1 MNGQQTQEM
10 MFNELATRLKGKN
23 VTWVPGIGPAPSV
36 VAAIVETAED
46 RGSEDDVILI
56 TDERA
61 CDFESFRLELG
72 EKLEKSE
79 GEIYS
84 TNSKNAVYTIEAVRD
99 YGKVQDLNKDG
110 GFAFYNLSED
120 QGRIIELDVSYVS
133 AGAKREHRRVI
144 LAAVES
150 FEFAARF
157 LVPNSVRVH
166 TIAVLWKGYHA
177 RGNGIILAGTWPITV
192 ASALGAKWA
201 IVDQQ
206 TCVDFME
213 AGRGE
218 IVRHPAFNEGGP
230 DAPIVAYP
238 HMRAIME
245 PRYSLSEG
253 KELWYEDEVN
263 SASLHAIGKNSGD
276 N

>member
-1 MNGQQTQEM
+1 
-10 MFNELATRLKGKN
+10 MFNELAKRLNGKN
-23 VTWVPGIGPAPSV
+23 VTWVPGGGADPSV
-36 VAAIVETAED
+36 VATIVETAVD
-46 RGSEDDVILI
+46 RESENDVILI

-61 CDFESFRLELG
+61 CDFESFRLKLG
-72 EKLEKSE
+72 EKLEKV
-79 GEIYS
+79 GGGIYS
-84 TNSKNAVYTIEAVRD
+84 TNGKNAVFTIEAVRD
-99 YGKVQDLNKDG
+99 YGKVQDLDKDG
-110 GFAFYNLSED
+110 GCAFYNLSEE

-133 AGAKREHRRVI
+133 VGVKREHRRVI

-150 FEFAARF
+150 LEFAARF

-166 TIAVLWKGYHA
+166 TVVVLVEGYHA
-177 RGNGIILAGTWPITV
+177 GFNGIILAGTWPITV

-206 TCVDFME
+206 TCVDFMK

-218 IVRHPAFNEGGP
+218 IVRNQAFNEGGS

-245 PRYSLSEG
+245 RRCSLSKG
-253 KELWYEDEVN
+253 KEIWYESDTN

-276 N
+276 NLSYF